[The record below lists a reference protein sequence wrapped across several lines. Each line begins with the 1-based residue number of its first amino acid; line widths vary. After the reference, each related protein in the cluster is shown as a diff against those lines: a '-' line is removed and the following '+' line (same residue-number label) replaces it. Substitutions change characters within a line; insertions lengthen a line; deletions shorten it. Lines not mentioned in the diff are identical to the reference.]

1 MEVNQLPLDKTEIV
15 KSANWNPR
23 PEAVRVTKL
32 KLVALILPI
41 FRLFKQPVVC
51 YIGVLGGNLKDV
63 GFEKR
68 SINLNKKTE
77 PLIRIQNSVDLKK
90 NTLNHLRTM
99 GFWLNSAT
107 LAPHCFKLKNSIL
120 KLK

>member
-1 MEVNQLPLDKTEIV
+1 MKVNQLPLDKTEIV

-51 YIGVLGGNLKDV
+51 YTGVLGGNLKDV

-68 SINLNKKTE
+68 SINLNKKNKH
-77 PLIRIQNSVDLKK
+77 PCRIEISIDLKK
-90 NTLNHLRTM
+90 ITIRYLRTTVL
-99 GFWLNSAT
+99 WLSFAT
-107 LAPHCFKLKNSIL
+107 HVTHYVRIRERQK
-120 KLK
+120 